1 MAKYPK
7 MKKISWKTFQILIC
21 LYTHSIRVKSTHLL
35 APPTCCIT
43 EDKIRIKIS
52 FTTFYLFIILQ
63 LFYLFALI
71 YFYYFVA
78 FFLQTSV
85 CLKCENFGPRKSMW
99 EGRFLFDGRSKRRQ
113 LTMFAWLFDRHG
125 LRIWSTS
132 SQSYLSFTN
141 LT

>member
-21 LYTHSIRVKSTHLL
+21 WYTHSIRVKSTHLL

-85 CLKCENFGPRKSMW
+85 CLICENFGPRKSMFCGKDLMAGQSVNNLHCLPGCLIDTVF
-99 EGRFLFDGRSKRRQ
+99 EYDLLQVIPTFPFL
-113 LTMFAWLFDRHG
+113 T
-125 LRIWSTS
+125 
-132 SQSYLSFTN
+132 
-141 LT
+141 